1 MPDEHAV
8 ATAPRSTRPGL
19 LGDLADPAFLADP
32 YPTFHRLLDA
42 GPVLRDDEHD
52 VWLVAGH
59 PEVLEALKH
68 PAASVAT
75 AAARIGP
82 ALGDRAARF
91 QPLVSAVSRFLT
103 RLDPPDHTRL
113 RALLAKAFT
122 VQAVERMHEAISAIV
137 ESSLG
142 PRVATGTI
150 EVMADLAVP
159 LPMTVIC
166 RMLGI
171 SPEDQPRIKRWS
183 DDLASIA
190 DNDPRLDVL
199 ERAQQS
205 LGEMRQYLLAVIA
218 ERTRRPGDDLLSAM
232 IAVEESGDRL
242 SPDELFGTVQV
253 LLIAGQETTTNLI
266 GNAVHALLTHPDQ
279 LARLRAAPDLMPAA
293 VEECLRWDSP
303 VQSRTRKTTAE
314 VDIAGQRVPAG
325 QTLFLLLGAANRDP
339 RAFPDPDRF
348 DVGRAHN
355 HHVALGH
362 GVHYCLGNA
371 LARLE
376 ARVALAW
383 MLERLPRVALEP
395 GAAPRR
401 HPNFSLRG
409 FESLRITC

>member
-1 MPDEHAV
+1 M
-8 ATAPRSTRPGL
+8 
-19 LGDLADPAFLADP
+19 
-32 YPTFHRLLDA
+32 
-42 GPVLRDDEHD
+42 
-52 VWLVAGH
+52 WLVAGH
-59 PEVLEALKH
+59 AEVLEALKH

-82 ALGDRAARF
+82 ALGDQAARF
-91 QPLVSAVSRFLT
+91 TPLVTAVSRFLT

-122 VQAVERMHEAISAIV
+122 AQAVERMHATISALV
-137 ESSLG
+137 EQYLA
-142 PRVATGTI
+142 PRAKAG
-150 EVMADLAVP
+150 ELDVMADLAVP

-171 SPEDQPRIKRWS
+171 PPEDQPRIKRWS

-205 LGEMRQYLLAVIA
+205 LVEMRQYLLAVIA
-218 ERTRRPGDDLLSAM
+218 ERTRRPADDLLSAL

-242 SPDELFGTVQV
+242 SADELFGTVQV

-266 GNAVHALLTHPDQ
+266 GNAVHALLAHPDQ
-279 LARLRAAPDLMPAA
+279 LARLRQAPDLIPAA

-303 VQSRTRKTTAE
+303 VQSRTRKTTALM
-314 VDIAGQRVPAG
+314 DLAGQRIPAG
-325 QTLFLLLGAANRDP
+325 QTLFLLLGAANRDA

-355 HHVALGH
+355 QHVALGH

-376 ARVALAW
+376 ARVALAR
-383 MLERLPRVALEP
+383 MIDTLPRMALKP
-395 GAAPRR
+395 GATPRR
-401 HPNFSLRG
+401 RPNFSLRG
-409 FESLRITC
+409 FESLWITC